1 MLKSLIYSFYQ
12 PLFEKF
18 DFRSYPYAQLID
30 TNAAE
35 LSNDDT

>member
-1 MLKSLIYSFYQ
+1 MLKSLLDSFYK
-12 PLFEKF
+12 PLYEKF

-30 TNAAE
+30 TNVVE